1 MIPSNTKYVVYR
13 INSGYAFYKNPTG
26 YDLALY
32 ETNGAAW
39 RLAKQL
45 NELSGCE
52 HDIAAVCTIEEYTN
66 GICPD
71 YENGE
76 IKMVERTNLMTGKK
90 YMEPANTPL
99 CSSPASET
107 YWSM

>member
-1 MIPSNTKYVVYR
+1 MIPHKTKYVVYR
-13 INSGYAFYKNPTG
+13 IDTGYALPKTPGG
-26 YDLALY
+26 YDLAFY
-32 ETNGAAW
+32 QTNGAAW

-45 NELSGCE
+45 NELSGYE
-52 HDIAAVCTIEEYTN
+52 HDFAAVCTIEEYTN

-99 CSSPASET
+99 CSSPSSET